1 MKTAVAVIDRR
12 ALRHNLLQVRRLA
25 PHSGVVAIV
34 KANAYGHGMPVTAL
48 TLQDDADCFG
58 VARLSEALALRSA
71 GITKP
76 ILLLEGYFAADELPL
91 LADLSIDTAVHSPEQ
106 LLALEQANLA
116 SPLRVWMKL
125 DTGMHRLG
133 VSPQLAEEFYARLS
147 ACRNVRGPVNIM
159 SHFAR
164 ADETQADATPRQ
176 LACFDEFTQGKPGMQ
191 SIAASGGIL
200 FWPASHRDWVRPG
213 IVLYGVSPG
222 AGLGADYGL
231 KPAMTLTS
239 SLIAVRDHRA
249 GEASGYGGVW
259 VSARDTRLG
268 VVAFGYGDGYPRS
281 APNGTP
287 VWVNGREVPLAGR
300 VSMDMLV
307 VDLGPDSRER
317 VGDRVVLWGP
327 ELPVERVAAASGI
340 SAYELITKLTSRVTV
355 EYVET
360 EPAEKASKDG
370 ATSLFNHSS

>member
-1 MKTAVAVIDRR
+1 MKTAIAVIDRR
-12 ALRHNLLQVRRLA
+12 ALRHNLQQVRRLA
-25 PHSGVVAIV
+25 PHSQVVAIV
-34 KANAYGHGMPVTAL
+34 KANAYGHGMPITAL

-76 ILLLEGYFAADELPL
+76 ILLLEGFFAAEELPL
-91 LADLSIDTAVHSPEQ
+91 LAELGIDTAVHSPEQ

-116 SPLRVWMKL
+116 SPVRVWMKL

-133 VSPQLAEEFYARLS
+133 VSPRQAGEFYARLS
-147 ACRNVRGPVNIM
+147 ACSNVRGPVNIM

-164 ADETQADATPRQ
+164 ADEPQADATPRQ
-176 LACFDEFTQGKPGMQ
+176 LACFDDFVEGKPGMQ

-200 FWPASHRDWVRPG
+200 FWPESHRDWVRPG

-222 AGLGADYGL
+222 AGIGADYGF

-239 SLIAVRDHRA
+239 SLIAVRNHQA
-249 GEASGYGGVW
+249 GEASGYGGTW
-259 VSARDTRLG
+259 VSPRDTRLG
-268 VVAFGYGDGYPRS
+268 VIAFGYGDGYPRS

-287 VWVNGREVPLAGR
+287 VWINGREVPLVGR

-317 VGDRVVLWGP
+317 VGDRAVLWGP

-340 SAYELITKLTSRVTV
+340 SAYELITKLTSRVVIEYAESDETV
-355 EYVET
+355 SRLKNGSHVC
-360 EPAEKASKDG
+360 
-370 ATSLFNHSS
+370 F